1 MGVFNVHQKEI
12 DQVKKKTELRLTNLL
27 KVNKRKRKQKD
38 IIMKLINNLHNH
50 LKDEKD
56 YLLKLKDS
64 IDIPIACIKCR
75 KYGHHVTKCGKEEKV
90 KKEKEKD
97 KKEKTKKKQ
106 DEVDIKPVT
115 LQDLMTKVKMVKQE
129 IKDDNFTDINEQNI
143 AEIINLKELS
153 KPMIDPPS
161 LEKDVL
167 DNNRQNFLSLIDRV
181 IFQKWHTEIALVI
194 NKEFSLT
201 EVALIDSGT
210 NMNCMKNNTSYNI
223 KNNKQQY
230 QPHYFHSN

>member
-75 KYGHHVTKCGKEEKV
+75 KYGHYVTKCGKEEKV

-115 LQDLMTKVKMVKQE
+115 QQDLMIKVKMVKQE
-129 IKDDNFTDINEQNI
+129 IKDDNSTDINEQNI

-153 KPMIDPPS
+153 KPMIDPSS

-167 DNNRQNFLSLIDRV
+167 DNNR
-181 IFQKWHTEIALVI
+181 
-194 NKEFSLT
+194 
-201 EVALIDSGT
+201 
-210 NMNCMKNNTSYNI
+210 
-223 KNNKQQY
+223 
-230 QPHYFHSN
+230 